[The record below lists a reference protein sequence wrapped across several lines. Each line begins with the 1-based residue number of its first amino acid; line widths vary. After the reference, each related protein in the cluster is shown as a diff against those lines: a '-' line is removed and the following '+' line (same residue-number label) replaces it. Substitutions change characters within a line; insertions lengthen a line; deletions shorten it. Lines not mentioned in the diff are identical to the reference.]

1 VEESNTFL
9 KVRVGLIEEPKFRLR
24 EPSVEVV
31 VPVSFVLLDR
41 LFEVLEGFLELAQ
54 LEVTLARELV
64 AV

>member
-1 VEESNTFL
+1 MEESNTFL
-9 KVRVGLIEEPKFRLR
+9 KVRVGLIEEPEFRLC